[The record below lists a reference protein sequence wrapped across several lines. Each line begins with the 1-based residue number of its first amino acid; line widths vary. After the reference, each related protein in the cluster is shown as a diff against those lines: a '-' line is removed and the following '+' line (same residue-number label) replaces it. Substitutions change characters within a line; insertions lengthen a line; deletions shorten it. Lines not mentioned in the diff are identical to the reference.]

1 MDGASQLSEREREI
15 LRLVATGVGNKEI
28 AQELGISPNTVK
40 VHVRRI
46 FAKLGVETRAA
57 ATRQALEMGLV
68 MTAREEEAQSPAQM
82 EPAPTPVRRRTAGR
96 LWAAAA
102 AAAVLILAAALFWG
116 LPALRAAWAPPSPAA
131 AASPAAVPQNDV
143 GDLRWERL
151 ADLPQGRAGMAAA
164 VFEGRL
170 YVMGGQ
176 TAAGVSADTLMFD
189 LTLNTWETRA
199 SLLEAVRDVQA
210 VVLGER
216 LYLAGGLRADGQ
228 VSAALWVYDPR
239 ADVWTQA
246 APLPE
251 GRSAAAAAALDGR
264 LYLFGGWDGLRARDT
279 VWVYDPAQDGWAE
292 GGRLPL
298 AVRGAAA
305 LPVEGRVMV
314 MGGWGEQGLSP
325 RQWLYAPQRQAWE
338 ERSAL
343 PAGRGGMGAVGLA
356 GQVYVLGGSPPGL
369 PLWQT
374 SWRGEA
380 WQALG
385 QAPLEVGE
393 GAAVVGYESRVYV
406 IGGRAAQGEWLPSVQ
421 AYRAVFTSLAPALP

>member
-1 MDGASQLSEREREI
+1 MDGTSQLSDREREI

-82 EPAPTPVRRRTAGR
+82 DPTPAPARRRAGGR

-102 AAAVLILAAALFWG
+102 AAVVLLAALLWG

-131 AASPAAVPQNDV
+131 SSSAAVRRDD
-143 GDLRWERL
+143 GDGLRWERL

-164 VFEGRL
+164 VVEGRM

-189 LTLNTWETRA
+189 LTLNTWETRT
-199 SLLEAVRDVQA
+199 SLPEAVRDVQA

-216 LYLAGGLRADGQ
+216 MYLAGGLRADGQ

-264 LYLFGGWDGLRARDT
+264 LYLFGGWDGQRARDT
-279 VWVYDPAQDGWAE
+279 VWVYDPAQDRWAE

-298 AVRGAAA
+298 AVWGAAA

-314 MGGWGEQGLSP
+314 MGGWGEQGLST

-343 PAGRGGMGAVGLA
+343 PTGRGGMGAVGLA
-356 GQVYVLGGSPPGL
+356 GQVYILGGSPPGL

-385 QAPLEVGE
+385 HAPLEVGE

-421 AYRAVFTSLAPALP
+421 AYRAVFTSLAPVLP

>member
-28 AQELGISPNTVK
+28 AQALGISPNTVK
-40 VHVRRI
+40 VHMRRI

-68 MTAREEEAQSPAQM
+68 MTAREEEAQPFAQ
-82 EPAPTPVRRRTAGR
+82 PDAAPVATRRRTKGR

-102 AAAVLILAAALFWG
+102 AVVLTLAAALLWG
-116 LPALRAAWAPPSPAA
+116 LPALRAALTPPGRDAL
-131 AASPAAVPQNDV
+131 NE
-143 GDLRWERL
+143 LRWERL
-151 ADLPQGRAGMAAA
+151 ADLPEGRAGMAAA
-164 VFEGRL
+164 VFEGRM

-189 LTLNTWETRA
+189 LTLNTWEQRA
-199 SLLEAVRDVQA
+199 PLPEAVQHVQA
-210 VVLGER
+210 VLLGER

-228 VSAALWVYDPR
+228 VSAALQVYDPR
-239 ADVWTQA
+239 ADMWTQA

-264 LYLFGGWDGLRARDT
+264 LYLFGGWDGQRVRDT
-279 VWVYDPAQDGWAE
+279 VWVYDPAQEGWME
-292 GGRLPL
+292 GGRLPQAL
-298 AVRGAAA
+298 RGAAA

-314 MGGWGEQGLSP
+314 MGGWDEQGLSP
-325 RQWLYAPQRQAWE
+325 RRWLYAPQRQAWE
-338 ERSAL
+338 ERSPL

-356 GQVYVLGGSPPGL
+356 GQVYVGGGSPPDL

-374 SWRGEA
+374 SWRGET

-385 QAPLEVGE
+385 QAPMAVGE

-406 IGGRAAQGEWLPSVQ
+406 IGGRAALGGWLRSVQ

>member
-28 AQELGISPNTVK
+28 AQALGISPNTVK

-68 MTAREEEAQSPAQM
+68 MTAREEEAQPSAQPA
-82 EPAPTPVRRRTAGR
+82 AIPTPERRRVGGR
-96 LWAAAA
+96 RWAAAA
-102 AAAVLILAAALFWG
+102 ALVVLAAILIWA
-116 LPALRAAWAPPSPAA
+116 LPALRAALAPPTP
-131 AASPAAVPQNDV
+131 PAAVSRDDV
-143 GDLRWERL
+143 DALRWERL
-151 ADLPQGRAGMAAA
+151 ADLPEGRAGMAAA
-164 VFEGRL
+164 VVEGRM

-176 TAAGVSADTLMFD
+176 TAAGLSADTLMFD
-189 LTLNTWETRA
+189 LTLNTWEKRA
-199 SLLEAVRDVQA
+199 PLPEAVRDVQA

-216 LYLAGGLRADGQ
+216 LYLAGGVRADGK
-228 VSAALWVYDPR
+228 VSAALRVYDPR

-246 APLPE
+246 AAMPA

-264 LYLFGGWDGLRARDT
+264 LYLFGGWDGQRACDT
-279 VWVYDPAQDGWAE
+279 VWVYDPSQDRWTE
-292 GGRLPL
+292 GGRLPQ

-305 LPVEGRVMV
+305 LPLEGRLMV

-338 ERSAL
+338 ERGAL

-356 GQVYVLGGSPPGL
+356 GQVYVGGGSPPGL

-406 IGGRAAQGEWLPSVQ
+406 IGGRTAQGEWLPSLQ
-421 AYRAVFTSLAPALP
+421 AYRAVFTSLAPVLP

>member
-28 AQELGISPNTVK
+28 AQVLGISPNTVK

-68 MTAREEEAQSPAQM
+68 MTAREEEAQPTAQPAA
-82 EPAPTPVRRRTAGR
+82 APVPTQRRAKRG
-96 LWAAAA
+96 LWAAAG
-102 AAAVLILAAALFWG
+102 VMLILAAALVWG
-116 LPALRAAWAPPSPAA
+116 LPALRAALMPPSPAA
-131 AASPAAVPQNDV
+131 TRGDV
-143 GDLRWERL
+143 DELRWERL
-151 ADLPQGRAGMAAA
+151 ADLPEGRAGMAAA
-164 VFEGRL
+164 VYEGRM

-189 LTLNTWETRA
+189 LTLNTWEQRA
-199 SLLEAVRDVQA
+199 RLPEAVRDAPV

-216 LYLAGGLRADGQ
+216 LYLAGGLRADGG
-228 VSAALWVYDPR
+228 VSAALRVYDPR

-246 APLPE
+246 ASLPE

-264 LYLFGGWDGLRARDT
+264 LYLFGGWDGQRALDT
-279 VWVYDPAQDGWAE
+279 VWVYDPAQDGWTE

-298 AVRGAAA
+298 ALRGAAA

-314 MGGWGEQGLSP
+314 MGGWDEQGLSA

-338 ERSAL
+338 ERGAL

-356 GQVYVLGGSPPGL
+356 GQVYVGGGSPPGL

-380 WQALG
+380 WQVLG
-385 QAPLEVGE
+385 QAPLEMGE

-406 IGGRAAQGEWLPSVQ
+406 IGGRTEKGEWLPSVQ
-421 AYRAVFTSLAPALP
+421 AYRAVFTSLAPVLP